1 MKKILSIMLIL
12 FLIPVSFIFSSCKS
26 MEEVA
31 GTYKLVEVYSEG
43 KTYKVGYAFND
54 VVLTADSAV
63 LVLNKDENFTATY
76 TDLDHKETINGIWD
90 KRENT
95 IIFKSSGFETVELTF
110 ELKQNGNLMLIMEN
124 ISHLSLAKQ
133 PE

>member
-1 MKKILSIMLIL
+1 MKKFLSIMLIL
-12 FLIPVSFIFSSCKS
+12 FLIPVSVIFSSCKS

-31 GTYKLVEVYSEG
+31 GTYKLSEVYSEG

-54 VVLTADSAV
+54 KVLHADSAV
-63 LVLNKDENFTATY
+63 LVLNKDENKTATY
-76 TDLDHKETINGIWD
+76 TDLDHKETISGIWD
-90 KRENT
+90 KKENI

-124 ISHLSLAKQ
+124 VSHLLLAKQ